1 HRLTPS
7 VLAGRSILPLVG
19 GTRSIIP
26 GGRRRAARVAARTRQ
41 YTSVGA
47 CHQPRGRTVLTRR
60 VALPA
65 PRRHRLTPRPGR
77 QQIRQC
83 PHLLHHPGRRRP
95 VGARLSQHPLDSG
108 CGVPS
113 SQLLSHSRHIARE
126 DPQLRGAPL
135 THPLQQ
141 PSGLLHAPWSASVG
155 LIPRRAPII
164 TGMMMFSLLF
174 FSVLLFLLRG
184 TLSVLR

>member
-1 HRLTPS
+1 AGTAASTSNPASADTTAWARVTISATSCSSSSSGTGIYPLLCFGETTVSSKHGRLGVFPRGGQGDTKRTPSGAPEGVLLGGSARETLSEGCQDLSHRLTPS

-83 PHLLHHPGRRRP
+83 P
-95 VGARLSQHPLDSG
+95 
-108 CGVPS
+108 
-113 SQLLSHSRHIARE
+113 
-126 DPQLRGAPL
+126 
-135 THPLQQ
+135 
-141 PSGLLHAPWSASVG
+141 
-155 LIPRRAPII
+155 
-164 TGMMMFSLLF
+164 
-174 FSVLLFLLRG
+174 
-184 TLSVLR
+184 